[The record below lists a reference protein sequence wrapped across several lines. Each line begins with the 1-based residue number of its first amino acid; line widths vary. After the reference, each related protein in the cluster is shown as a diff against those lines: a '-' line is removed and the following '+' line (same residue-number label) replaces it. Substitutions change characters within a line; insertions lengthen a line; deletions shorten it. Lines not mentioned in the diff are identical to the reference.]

1 MTRRLTA
8 ILSAAA
14 LVALGWVGC
23 RAIAARRVAGE
34 ADRLA
39 AVLRVAPDSR
49 VADVGAGNG
58 AFTRRFASRIVPSGH
73 VFTTEIDAAS
83 VDALRS
89 GVARAGLSNVT
100 VIQARAD
107 ATGLPAVCC
116 DAAFLRGVY
125 HHVTQPVETNRSL
138 AEALR
143 PQGRL
148 AIIDFEPSW
157 LLSVFFPVR
166 DVPSNRGGHGVPPA
180 VVIAELERAG
190 LTLIDRHDDWPG
202 GQYCLVFEKSGK
214 SGDDVSR

>member
-1 MTRRLTA
+1 MTRRL
-8 ILSAAA
+8 IGIFIAAA
-14 LVALGWVGC
+14 LVALGWVGY
-23 RAIAARRVAGE
+23 RAIAARRVAQE

-39 AVLRVAPDSR
+39 ALLRVAPDSR

-58 AFTRRFASRIVPSGH
+58 AFTRRFASRVVPSGH
-73 VFTTEIDAAS
+73 VFATEIDAPG
-83 VDALRS
+83 VDALRA
-89 GVARAGLSNVT
+89 GVARAGLANVT
-100 VIQARAD
+100 VIQARAE
-107 ATGLPAVCC
+107 ATALPAACC

-125 HHVTQPVETNRSL
+125 HHITQPVETNRSL

-143 PQGRL
+143 PHGRL

-190 LTLIDRHDDWPG
+190 LTLIERHDDWPG
-202 GQYCLVFEKSGK
+202 GQYCLAFQKGV
-214 SGDDVSR
+214 